1 MYRIKNQKG
10 QAIIEFSISIII
22 LFLFCFALIG
32 STYWGAASFL
42 TQEIAHETARKYAVT
57 ENKER
62 AETFGKTYMDR
73 WGYIFIKDTQISIAS
88 EGDKA
93 TAVVTA
99 TPRISDL
106 FVFRMPAMAGI
117 FRLRLRNS
125 RVHSRNDIAS
135 KTNQIIVR
143 HS

>member
-22 LFLFCFALIG
+22 LFLFCFGLIG

-62 AETFGKTYMDR
+62 AEAFGETYMDR
-73 WGYIFIKDTQISIAS
+73 WGYIFIKDTQISIS
-88 EGDKA
+88 REGDKA
-93 TAVVTA
+93 TAVVTT

-106 FVFRMPAMAGI
+106 FVFKMPAISKYSQATMEHYIRHPEKYIG
-117 FRLRLRNS
+117 RN
-125 RVHSRNDIAS
+125 
-135 KTNQIIVR
+135 
-143 HS
+143 